1 MCIAITK
8 PAATKPDWAA
18 YQNGFNANRDG
29 WGFAVP
35 DNGRVLIR
43 KDLSTFADF
52 RTAFEPYSD
61 RDALIHFRIKSAGE
75 ISKRNCHPFRI
86 SQDMAMIH
94 NGTIP
99 IACNLI
105 KAKSDTWHFV
115 KQVLRPMHESDPR
128 FCWNPGSQ
136 FIAEQYLGT
145 NKVAYL
151 TAAGEFCVWNKHLG
165 TETDDGH
172 WYSNG
177 TFKPQTKL
185 WPSSWYSKG
194 STGTSY
200 IGRSYTA
207 DDFKWERDEPWYE
220 IDEGKYSDDPLRQ
233 LLGIGASAED
243 YEAAQNC
250 LSMGLTEELVLD
262 LYQADPELLLTVAY
276 YYEPLVQ

>member
-86 SQDMAMIH
+86 SQDMAMVH

-128 FCWNPGSQ
+128 FCWNAGSQ
-136 FIAEQYLGT
+136 FIAEQYLGS
-145 NKVAYL
+145 NKVAYI
-151 TAAGEFCVWNKHLG
+151 TADGEFCVWNKHLG
-165 TETDDGH
+165 TETKDGH

-177 TFKPQTKL
+177 TFREPKTKL
-185 WPSSWYSKG
+185 LSHSSSWYG
-194 STGTSY
+194 STYT
-200 IGRSYTA
+200 GRSYTV
-207 DDFKWERDEPWYE
+207 DDFKWDRDEKSWYE
-220 IDEGKYSDDPLRQ
+220 FEDGKYTDDPLLRM
-233 LLGIGASAED
+233 LGTGATDDD

-250 LSMGLTEELVLD
+250 LSLGLEEGLISD
-262 LYQADPELLLTVAY
+262 LYMTDPELLVTIAY
-276 YYEPLVQ
+276 YYEPLVR